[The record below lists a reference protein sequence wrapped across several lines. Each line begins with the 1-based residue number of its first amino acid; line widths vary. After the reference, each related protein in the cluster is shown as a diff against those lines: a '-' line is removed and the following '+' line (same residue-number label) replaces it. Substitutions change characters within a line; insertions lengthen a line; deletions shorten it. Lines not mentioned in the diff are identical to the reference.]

1 MTCSRCQGL
10 MHEDH
15 FFDLKGTQGLMWMKG
30 WRCLNCGHAVDPV
43 LEANRRL
50 QRSTGAQSTSDQVLS
65 RPAASG
71 PEHSTGVDTEAA

>member
-15 FFDLKGTQGLMWMKG
+15 FYDFEGTQGFMWMKG
-30 WRCLNCGHAVDPV
+30 WRCLNCGHAIDPI

-50 QRSTGAQSTSDQVLS
+50 HESTRPRSTSDEVVS
-65 RPAASG
+65 SAASG
-71 PEHSTGVDTEAA
+71 PEYDTHVNAEAA